1 MKRELR
7 EHTENNDIHVTAEDK
22 ERWNSTSEAI
32 FGSSDSSDGD
42 TSSTIIPTKVSDLE
56 NDVPYLTTDDM
67 SVYATEEEVR
77 SWLDNYVTKD
87 EYEEGESSHYSC
99 NEGEYVDGD
108 IIDKF

>member
-42 TSSTIIPTKVSDLE
+42 TSSTIIPTRDDWMEDLK
-56 NDVPYLTTDDM
+56 DYVTKDDM
-67 SVYATEEEVR
+67 SVYATEAEVR
-77 SWLDNYVTKD
+77 AWLDNYVTTAD
-87 EYEEGESSHYSC
+87 YEAGEGNHYSG